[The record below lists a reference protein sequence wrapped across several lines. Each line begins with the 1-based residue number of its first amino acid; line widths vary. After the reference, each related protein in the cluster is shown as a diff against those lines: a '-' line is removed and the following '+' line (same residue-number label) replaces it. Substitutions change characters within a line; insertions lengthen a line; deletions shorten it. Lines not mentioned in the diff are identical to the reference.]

1 MNTLVKMHKT
11 MNISI
16 KRIVTAFL
24 LLFFTSFTCVM
35 AQKDDSG
42 ATFTVQGDLLS
53 SYLWRGFY
61 QTGASFQPT
70 LAFSVAGFSL
80 TAWGSTDFDG
90 YKSSEGAANKEI
102 DLTAAYTFGNSG
114 LTLSIA
120 DLWWAGQGANKYFN
134 FKSHETAHHFEAGL
148 AYTLPV
154 EKFPLSVA
162 WYTMF
167 AGQDKDEDGNQN
179 YSSYVELNYPFR
191 VKMVD
196 LTATCGFLPYTSYGV
211 YTGAKTN
218 DGFVVTNVAL
228 KGSTAIKFSDSFS
241 LPIFAQA
248 IWNPRMEDA
257 HLVFGISLRPW

>member
-1 MNTLVKMHKT
+1 

-102 DLTAAYTFGNSG
+102 
-114 LTLSIA
+114 
-120 DLWWAGQGANKYFN
+120 
-134 FKSHETAHHFEAGL
+134 
-148 AYTLPV
+148 P
-154 EKFPLSVA
+154 
-162 WYTMF
+162 
-167 AGQDKDEDGNQN
+167 
-179 YSSYVELNYPFR
+179 SSSP
-191 VKMVD
+191 
-196 LTATCGFLPYTSYGV
+196 TCGGPDRARTNTSTSKAMKPLIISRPDWLIRFPWRNFPSPLPGIPCLPDRIRTR
-211 YTGAKTN
+211 
-218 DGFVVTNVAL
+218 
-228 KGSTAIKFSDSFS
+228 TAIRTI
-241 LPIFAQA
+241 LPTSNSIIRSA
-248 IWNPRMEDA
+248 
-257 HLVFGISLRPW
+257 

>member
-1 MNTLVKMHKT
+1 MHKNNEYIHKT
-11 MNISI
+11 HSNGVS
-16 KRIVTAFL
+16 VTVFYLFL
-24 LLFFTSFTCVM
+24 HASWLK
-35 AQKDDSG
+35 KDDSG

-154 EKFPLSVA
+154 EKFPLRC
-162 WYTMF
+162 
-167 AGQDKDEDGNQN
+167 
-179 YSSYVELNYPFR
+179 L
-191 VKMVD
+191 
-196 LTATCGFLPYTSYGV
+196 V
-211 YTGAKTN
+211 YHVCRTG
-218 DGFVVTNVAL
+218 
-228 KGSTAIKFSDSFS
+228 
-241 LPIFAQA
+241 
-248 IWNPRMEDA
+248 
-257 HLVFGISLRPW
+257 

>member
-90 YKSSEGAANKEI
+90 YKSSEGAANKEKI
-102 DLTAAYTFGNSG
+102 GR
-114 LTLSIA
+114 
-120 DLWWAGQGANKYFN
+120 
-134 FKSHETAHHFEAGL
+134 AH
-148 AYTLPV
+148 V
-154 EKFPLSVA
+154 
-162 WYTMF
+162 
-167 AGQDKDEDGNQN
+167 
-179 YSSYVELNYPFR
+179 
-191 VKMVD
+191 
-196 LTATCGFLPYTSYGV
+196 
-211 YTGAKTN
+211 
-218 DGFVVTNVAL
+218 
-228 KGSTAIKFSDSFS
+228 
-241 LPIFAQA
+241 
-248 IWNPRMEDA
+248 
-257 HLVFGISLRPW
+257 

>member
-1 MNTLVKMHKT
+1 

-42 ATFTVQGDLLS
+42 ATFTVQGDFLS

-120 DLWWAGQGANKYFN
+120 DLWWPDRARTNTSTSKAMKPLIISRPDWLIRFPWRN
-134 FKSHETAHHFEAGL
+134 FPSP
-148 AYTLPV
+148 LPGI
-154 EKFPLSVA
+154 P
-162 WYTMF
+162 
-167 AGQDKDEDGNQN
+167 
-179 YSSYVELNYPFR
+179 
-191 VKMVD
+191 
-196 LTATCGFLPYTSYGV
+196 CLPDRIRTR
-211 YTGAKTN
+211 
-218 DGFVVTNVAL
+218 
-228 KGSTAIKFSDSFS
+228 TAIRTI
-241 LPIFAQA
+241 LPTSNSIIRSA
-248 IWNPRMEDA
+248 
-257 HLVFGISLRPW
+257 

>member
-167 AGQDKDEDGNQN
+167 DGQDKDEDGNQN
-179 YSSYVELNYPFR
+179 YSSLYLLRSLYGGEDERRICCYQRRAERKYRYKVQRFILFAYICAGYLES
-191 VKMVD
+191 
-196 LTATCGFLPYTSYGV
+196 PYGRCTSGLWHF
-211 YTGAKTN
+211 TKT
-218 DGFVVTNVAL
+218 VV
-228 KGSTAIKFSDSFS
+228 I
-241 LPIFAQA
+241 
-248 IWNPRMEDA
+248 
-257 HLVFGISLRPW
+257 